1 MAENMETKVRYCME
15 CGKPLRPDALFCA
28 NCGKPVKPQAAPAPA
43 PKESESDPF
52 DIDALVADTLSTMK
66 QEEPKPAEPAVKA
79 PEPAPMNNEPAPF
92 DIDALVADTF
102 KNMKQEEPK
111 PAEPAPAPAEPAP
124 ETPEIV
130 IPPADELADII
141 ADSISESG
149 QSVREASKPKP
160 APASLKGITG
170 YESSLRP
177 FGSMTGMPE
186 EGFVPAPDNG
196 AFDGLDD
203 IISDSLNESHS
214 VQNAKPE
221 VLNSP
226 VQEAPAP
233 EPAPAQQAAFPELP
247 EITDDMFPEFEQPA
261 EKKTEPAPAVIPDL
275 SADPIP
281 SRIDSVPQPVQPE
294 EPGAPK
300 ADPLEALVK
309 QTLQNIR
316 STENKTEDAAP
327 ARRVRGRYDSKT
339 GKRIR

>member
-28 NCGKPVKPQAAPAPA
+28 NCGKPVKAPAAPAPA
-43 PKESESDPF
+43 PKQSESDPF
-52 DIDALVADTLSTMK
+52 DIDALVADTLSNMK
-66 QEEPKPAEPAVKA
+66 QEEVQTKEPAVKA
-79 PEPAPMNNEPAPF
+79 PEPAPKNTEPAPF

-111 PAEPAPAPAEPAP
+111 PAEPAPAVAEPAP
-124 ETPEIV
+124 VTPEIV
-130 IPPADELADII
+130 IPPADELADIV
-141 ADSISESG
+141 ADSISESE
-149 QSVREASKPKP
+149 QSVREAAKPKP

-177 FGSMTGMPE
+177 FGSMTGKPE

-203 IISDSLNESHS
+203 IISDSLNETHP

-247 EITDDMFPEFEQPA
+247 EITDDMFPEFEQPVQ
-261 EKKTEPAPAVIPDL
+261 KQPEPAPAVIPDL

-294 EPGAPK
+294 EPAASK

-316 STENKTEDAAP
+316 STENKPEDAAP